1 MRATNDGYEDNVIVN
16 NTNYSDYYEPLIA
29 QDTVVDLSSDELD
42 NYSFDYCSDNKYL
55 LTLTN
60 YKTIF
65 NHEYDRTPY
74 IDANKTEYAVLSA
87 TELQQMLLST
97 DEYSGKY
104 YYRDTEKYV
113 PFDCVRINPDTL
125 TKTLS

>member
-1 MRATNDGYEDNVIVN
+1 M
-16 NTNYSDYYEPLIA
+16 
-29 QDTVVDLSSDELD
+29 D
-42 NYSFDYCSDNKYL
+42 NYSFDYCSHNKYL
-55 LTLTN
+55 LTLVN

-65 NHEYDRTPY
+65 NREYNRTPY
-74 IDANKTEYAVLSA
+74 IGSDETKYAVLNA

-125 TKTLS
+125 MKTLS